1 MTRRMSSLGMALSY
15 ITLSGSP
22 VRLEARPFCTFC
34 ILLSLKS
41 LSISI
46 SASRVNLN
54 EYAS

>member
-54 EYAS
+54 E